1 MRPRTGRG
9 KGNICVCM
17 LVNCIA
23 VLYVFYSYRSC
34 ILFCFSCS
42 YVEFIRNKDT
52 SAGSKM
58 DALKKYILQRDQKK
72 IRAEERKKSSSA
84 SSASQP
90 VPHPSR
96 PASPPPTATAHGEF
110 LDLYL
115 A

>member
-1 MRPRTGRG
+1 M
-9 KGNICVCM
+9 
-17 LVNCIA
+17 
-23 VLYVFYSYRSC
+23 
-34 ILFCFSCS
+34 LFCVLCS
-42 YVEFIRNKDT
+42 YVEIIRNKDT

-58 DALKKYILQRDQKK
+58 DALKKYILQRDQKT

-96 PASPPPTATAHGEF
+96 PASPPLTQSSHSHPATAHSEF